1 MATAKLSNQVKSQA
15 AKAQTSPELK
25 QRLMFLILALLVY
38 RVLAHV
44 PVPGVN
50 AAALAQSLQNSA
62 GSGLFAMMNLFSG
75 GAMSRAS
82 IIALGI
88 TPYISASIVMQ
99 LAGVVV
105 PSLHALQKEGGAGR
119 RKMTQYTRYLTLGL
133 AIVQSYFIAS
143 QIQNMHGSGDAI
155 VPNPGLGFV
164 GVAMVS

>member
-75 GAMSRAS
+75 EEIKSNW
-82 IIALGI
+82 IC
-88 TPYISASIVMQ
+88 
-99 LAGVVV
+99 
-105 PSLHALQKEGGAGR
+105 
-119 RKMTQYTRYLTLGL
+119 
-133 AIVQSYFIAS
+133 
-143 QIQNMHGSGDAI
+143 D
-155 VPNPGLGFV
+155 
-164 GVAMVS
+164 